1 MVQNES
7 DVSVG
12 VGDFTIIL
20 GGLSGKETKDD
31 QDAVVLNAVD
41 FDNRKLAQKRSAVFS
56 FPALSTFPL

>member
-12 VGDFTIIL
+12 VGDFR
-20 GGLSGKETKDD
+20 GPEWEKETKDD

>member
-12 VGDFTIIL
+12 VGIL
-20 GGLSGKETKDD
+20 GGLSEKKKETKDD

-41 FDNRKLAQKRSAVFS
+41 FDN
-56 FPALSTFPL
+56 